1 MPLLSPNQYKWLL
14 NSNATS
20 SVFLPLSLVLF
31 LQERDNRLDVMKLS
45 DRDFLRS
52 LENAI
57 RFGKPCLL
65 ENVGEELDPALDP
78 VLLRQVKKNVLCE

>member
-1 MPLLSPNQYKWLL
+1 M
-14 NSNATS
+14 
-20 SVFLPLSLVLF
+20 VFAFVLF
-31 LQERDNRLDVMKLS
+31 PQERDNALAVMKLS

-78 VLLRQVKKNVLCE
+78 VLLRQVYITV

>member
-1 MPLLSPNQYKWLL
+1 MQFL
-14 NSNATS
+14 
-20 SVFLPLSLVLF
+20 FLPFLMVFAFVLF
-31 LQERDNRLDVMKLS
+31 PQERDNTLAVMKLS

-78 VLLRQVKKNVLCE
+78 VLLRQVYILVLCE

>member
-1 MPLLSPNQYKWLL
+1 MSVVFDPRLLSLII
-14 NSNATS
+14 
-20 SVFLPLSLVLF
+20 
-31 LQERDNRLDVMKLS
+31 QERNNGLEAMKLS

-65 ENVGEELDPALDP
+65 ENVGEELDPALEP
-78 VLLRQVKKNVLCE
+78 VLLQQVNTSASL

>member
-1 MPLLSPNQYKWLL
+1 MYPHIDYFCIF
-14 NSNATS
+14 TCC
-20 SVFLPLSLVLF
+20 VFLTFLF
-31 LQERDNRLDVMKLS
+31 PQERDNRLDVMKLS

-78 VLLRQVKKNVLCE
+78 VLLRQVQTFTVWLKEIVE

>member
-1 MPLLSPNQYKWLL
+1 M
-14 NSNATS
+14 
-20 SVFLPLSLVLF
+20 VFAFFLF
-31 LQERDNRLDVMKLS
+31 PQERDNTLAVMKLS

-78 VLLRQVKKNVLCE
+78 VLLRQVYITVLCE

>member
-1 MPLLSPNQYKWLL
+1 MYMQKLLVRHDGWTLL
-14 NSNATS
+14 RS
-20 SVFLPLSLVLF
+20 SS
-31 LQERDNRLDVMKLS
+31 QERDNGLDVMKLS

-65 ENVGEELDPALDP
+65 ENVGEELDPALEP
-78 VLLRQVKKNVLCE
+78 VLLRQVLA

>member
-1 MPLLSPNQYKWLL
+1 M
-14 NSNATS
+14 
-20 SVFLPLSLVLF
+20 
-31 LQERDNRLDVMKLS
+31 QERDNGLDVMKLS

-78 VLLRQVKKNVLCE
+78 VLLRQVAQVLRGAFLACFFENPQKSHFRD